1 MRGLYAITPEGF
13 AEADTLARSS
23 EIVAAGASLLQYRDK
38 SNDASK
44 RLRQAGQLKQL
55 CSDNSCL
62 FIVNDDIELA
72 AAVAADGVHLGRD
85 DARMELA
92 RRRLG
97 PEAIIGVSCYNQLER
112 ARQAE
117 AEGATYLAFGAFFP
131 SQVKPGA
138 PVAGQNLLDRRQSG
152 LTRPQCAIGGITAER
167 APELIGAGA
176 DMLAV
181 ISALY
186 DAPDS
191 GRAAAEFIRCFC

>member
-1 MRGLYAITPEGF
+1 MHGLYAITPEGL
-13 AEADTLARSS
+13 AEADTLARSA

-38 SNDASK
+38 SNAASR
-44 RLRQAGQLKQL
+44 RLRQAGQLRQL
-55 CSDNSCL
+55 CSDNGCL

-72 AAVAADGVHLGRD
+72 AAVGADGVHLGRD
-85 DARMELA
+85 DARLTLA
-92 RRRLG
+92 RQRLG

-117 AEGATYLAFGAFFP
+117 AEGANYLAFGAFY
-131 SQVKPGA
+131 SSRIKPGA
-138 PVAGQNLLDRRQSG
+138 PVAEPALLDRQQTG
-152 LTRPQCAIGGITAER
+152 LTTPQCAIGGITVER
-167 APELIGAGA
+167 AAELIEAGA

-191 GRAAAEFIRCFC
+191 GRAAAEFVRCFC